1 MKKKSVMTLALLLS
15 GTVALTGCTTNPYTG
30 EREAGKSGIGA
41 SIGAALG
48 AGVGMLS
55 SSKKIAAKAR

>member
-1 MKKKSVMTLALLLS
+1 MTLALLLS

-41 SIGAALG
+41 GIGAALG